1 VPPASG
7 FISAH
12 GVGTV
17 YELPLPL
24 SLYLGGAAATVLAS
38 FAIRAVVERT
48 LRGTERV
55 VAGPRAAL
63 VTVEIFRIAA
73 LVTLVLAVVFAII
86 EPQDG
91 LTVAPLLFWIGLVV
105 GTTIVSSIVSGLWE
119 RGNPWATIQ
128 NLYLLDREDR
138 PRNDPPWWVGPLL
151 VYGLFWFELVSGRG
165 FEPGVILL
173 VLLGYS
179 VYTLGLRPARGWRA
193 ELSDPFAILF
203 GFAGRVAPF
212 KVDDRGIL
220 YRGPVAGLDE
230 PAAMPVP
237 LFAAVFVLL
246 ASTTLDNVRET
257 VGWFDFLASSGLDEL
272 PDMLVGSLALL
283 VFTLPFFIPFAVAV
297 WVASR
302 WFADTVSWTEAS
314 RRFGWSLVPIGI
326 AYVLAHNMPLLM
338 TGLPLIINEI
348 FDFTSRELIAD
359 YSPSPKLVWFL
370 EIGLIVGGHIV
381 GVLSAHR
388 IALRMSGSHAGAVKS
403 HTTLTLLMGVFT
415 IGTLWLLSLPLV
427 VD

>member
-1 VPPASG
+1 MAPASG

-38 FAIRAVVERT
+38 FGIRAVVER
-48 LRGTERV
+48 RRPGAERV

-63 VTVEIFRIAA
+63 VAVEVFRVAA

-86 EPQDG
+86 EPHEG

-105 GTTIVSSIVSGLWE
+105 GTTVLSSIVAGLWE
-119 RGNPWATIQ
+119 RGNPWVTIQ
-128 NLYLLDREDR
+128 NLYLLDQEDR
-138 PRNDPPWWVGPLL
+138 PRNNPPWWVGPLL

-173 VLLGYS
+173 VFLGYS
-179 VYTLGLRPARGWRA
+179 IYTLGLRAVWGWDTA
-193 ELSDPFAILF
+193 LTDPFAILF

-220 YRGPVAGLDE
+220 YRGPVAGLDQ
-230 PAAMPVP
+230 PAAMPRA

-246 ASTTLDNVRET
+246 GSTTLDNVRET
-257 VGWFDFLASSGLDEL
+257 VGWFNFLADTGLDEL

-283 VFTLPFFIPFAVAV
+283 AFTLPFFVPFAVAV
-297 WVASR
+297 WVARR
-302 WFADTVSWTEAS
+302 WFAEPVSWSEAS
-314 RRFGWSLVPIGI
+314 RRFGWSLIPIGI

-338 TGLPLIINEI
+338 TGLPLLINEI
-348 FDFTSRELIAD
+348 FDFTGRELIAD

-370 EIGLIVGGHIV
+370 EIGLIVGGHIL

-388 IALRMSGSHAGAVKS
+388 IALRMSGSHAAAVKS
-403 HTTLTLLMGVFT
+403 HTTLTLLMGAFT